1 MFMIYIIQNYIL
13 NMDTIFFMYEKHANN
28 INIKN
33 YKKHKNRTIDMYN
46 ISK

>member
-1 MFMIYIIQNYIL
+1 MIYTILYYIL

-46 ISK
+46 LSK

>member
-1 MFMIYIIQNYIL
+1 
-13 NMDTIFFMYEKHANN
+13 MYEKHANN

-46 ISK
+46 LSK